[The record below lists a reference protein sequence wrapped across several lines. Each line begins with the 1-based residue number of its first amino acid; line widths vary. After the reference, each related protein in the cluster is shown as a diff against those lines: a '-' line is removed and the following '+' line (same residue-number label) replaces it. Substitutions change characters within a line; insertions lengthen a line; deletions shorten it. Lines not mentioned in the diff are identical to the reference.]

1 MYRIELNKNTMEFT
15 TEKTNVRLYSDNDI
29 IEDDCYIS
37 IYCSKKELKN
47 LLSK

>member
-15 TEKTNVRLYSDNDI
+15 TEKTSISLYKDNEV

-37 IYCSKKELKN
+37 IP
-47 LLSK
+47 